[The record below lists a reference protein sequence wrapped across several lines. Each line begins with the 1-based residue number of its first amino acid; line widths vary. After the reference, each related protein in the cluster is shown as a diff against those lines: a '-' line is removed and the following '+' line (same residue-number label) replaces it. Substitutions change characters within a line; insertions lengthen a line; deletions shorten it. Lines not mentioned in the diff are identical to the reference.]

1 MLTLKTT
8 EIAKLWGL
16 TPQRLKQ
23 LMSAGDI
30 KLEEVSPGRYRTAD
44 VAALLGVTIEQIIR
58 ELER

>member
-23 LMSAGDI
+23 LMATGDI
-30 KLEEVSPGRYRTAD
+30 ELDEVSPGRYRTAD